1 MIILSVKK
9 KKVQKIHKPSEFRRT
24 EFKADKELTE
34 RLWHNRK
41 YCLFKPACKER
52 RIPFVEHK
60 KFTEQ
65 QQPH

>member
-34 RLWHNRK
+34 RL
-41 YCLFKPACKER
+41 
-52 RIPFVEHK
+52 
-60 KFTEQ
+60 
-65 QQPH
+65 